1 MPVLTAIIEISDR
14 YEGDAEPQ
22 RAATLVVD
30 ALGFHDPQGLGKGG
44 QESAVL
50 SLADV
55 NQRLLQVFTAE
66 EIAAVLD
73 QVLRLR
79 FALGVVSNS
88 PPV

>member
-1 MPVLTAIIEISDR
+1 MPGLTAIIEIADQNVG
-14 YEGDAEPQ
+14 EAEPK

-30 ALGFHDPQGLGKGG
+30 ALGFRDPQGLGKAG
-44 QESAVL
+44 QESDVL
-50 SLADV
+50 PLADV
-55 NQRLLQVFTAE
+55 NQRLLTLFAPE

-79 FALGVVSNS
+79 FALGVVPNS